1 MSVSKKTI
9 IAAAGVGGADYI
21 GSAYHVIT
29 NSRSNLLDVRLDAE
43 TGYVAFMGRDV
54 SLNIHHLDLIDQDGD
69 YLWSKKFSVGNN
81 TSAQQPIAFYGD
93 DVYFCMRFN
102 NSAWENGK
110 INKDTGTLTQLGQWT
125 FNDYGANKYS
135 RALILNDYIYVSGW
149 ESDDLQTISWSDIS
163 HTSRNGFISQVSG
176 VNNLGASLEVA
187 KDIQYTVTGEDSAY
201 LSIGQTTSSVGN
213 KGVVGQ
219 YTITGNTTIARTFMK
234 SISGDSSGHS
244 TDVVQNAKSDSSGN
258 LYIGGY
264 ARYGGATNA
273 HAYYFMKFN
282 SSGTLQWIREFA
294 GTLQPNNTYSRCSS
308 YICSQGNIH
317 FSFVEY
323 TADNNHARTIYT
335 CDDSG
340 NLISKTTIK
349 FPAAGGVLAGR
360 NMCDMAGDG
369 FVFAVEA
376 GGSPYEVNVVRI
388 PLNTDISYSSSELE
402 IVYDDTVTWN
412 VGSASDYSILDP
424 SGNTYLFS
432 VYDPNQ
438 TNIASASSNTVS
450 DRTSPAWA
458 SPIDIPY

>member
-29 NSRSNLLDVRLDAE
+29 NTQSNIMDVRLDAE
-43 TGYVAFMGRDV
+43 TGYVGFMGRDA
-54 SLNIHHLDLIDQDGD
+54 SLNIHHIDLIDENGD

-81 TSAQQPIAFYGD
+81 NNPSSIAFYED
-93 DVYFCMRFN
+93 DVYFCARFTG
-102 NSAWENGK
+102 STWENGK
-110 INKDTGTLTQLGQWT
+110 IGKSTGTLTQLGRWT
-125 FNDYGANKYS
+125 YNDYGAS
-135 RALILNDYIYVSGW
+135 SFCRALILDDYIYLSGW
-149 ESDDLQTISWSDIS
+149 ELDDFQTVTWSDTG
-163 HTSRNGFISQVSG
+163 HTSREGLISQISG
-176 VNNLGASLEVA
+176 VSNLGSNTRAA
-187 KDIQYTVTGEDSAY
+187 KDIQYTITGDDSAY
-201 LSIGQTTSSVGN
+201 LSIGQTSSSVGN

-219 YTITGNTTIARTFMK
+219 YTITGNTAIARTFMK

-244 TDVVQNAKSDSSGN
+244 QDVVQNSISDSSGN
-258 LYIGGY
+258 LYAAGY
-264 ARYGGATNA
+264 ARYGGATSA

-282 SSGTLQWIREFA
+282 SSGTVQWIREFT
-294 GTLQPNNTYSRCSS
+294 GTSSPNNGYSRLSS
-308 YICSQGNIH
+308 HICSQGNIH

-349 FPAAGGVLAGR
+349 FPASGGVLGSF

-369 FVFAVEA
+369 FVVVASE
-376 GGSPYEVNVVRI
+376 SSTPYEVNLVRI

-412 VGSASDYSILDP
+412 VGSASDYSILD
-424 SGNTYLFS
+424 SGGNAWTFAAF
-432 VYDPNQ
+432 DPNQ
-438 TNIASASSNTVS
+438 TNVASATSNTVS

-458 SPIDIPY
+458 TPVDIPY